1 MQTLDDRQGR
11 TVHQEGREGISTF
24 SPLSAWRRYGDM
36 GPKPARWS
44 HQAPSEFGRLR
55 QLESEGQDQPG
66 RSLRTY
72 TGFPDIFSTPSCPC
86 TSMALRGRGL
96 RAEMRV

>member
-55 QLESEGQDQPG
+55 QLESEGQ
-66 RSLRTY
+66 RTNQGGVSEH
-72 TGFPDIFSTPSCPC
+72 TRGFLISSQHPAAHAQAWHCE
-86 TSMALRGRGL
+86 AG
-96 RAEMRV
+96 A